1 MAYTK
6 APDADL
12 LQAAL
17 IGYQRQ
23 QAVLEE
29 RMAEIRRELDGGG
42 GRSDEAGEGK
52 PRRGMSA
59 AGQRRIAAA
68 QRKRWAELKKASATP
83 GAAKRKMSSA
93 GRKRIIEATRK
104 RWAAWRAAKAAAK

>member
-23 QAVLEE
+23 HAVLEE
-29 RMAEIRRELDGGG
+29 RMAEIRRELDGTAAS
-42 GRSDEAGEGK
+42 SDAGKGK

-59 AGQRRIAAA
+59 AGRRRIAAA
-68 QRKRWAELKKASATP
+68 QRKRWAKLKKATP
-83 GAAKRKMSSA
+83 AKAKRKISAA
-93 GRKRIIEATRK
+93 GRKRMVEAVRK
-104 RWAAWRAAKAAAK
+104 RWKAWRAAK